1 MTVAIEFASV
11 GELRRCWFCT
21 YTVKQLLF
29 CLSNATAWYRIA
41 LHRQQLIRTRLF
53 KKFLVAS
60 EPEYMSSSAQ
70 NPAL

>member
-1 MTVAIEFASV
+1 MTVAVEFASA

-21 YTVKQLLF
+21 CTVKQLVF
-29 CLSNATAWYRIA
+29 YLSNATAWNRIA
-41 LHRQQLIRTRLF
+41 LLRQQIRSRLF

-60 EPEYMSSSAQ
+60 EPEDVSLSAL